1 MIDLDHVLCRSSSF
15 AIRVCLHVAEIRI
28 RLSSRIVLTIPTTR
42 SAIFHDSR
50 EGKRDIPETWSRVDA
65 LPSARTD
72 SHTT

>member
-15 AIRVCLHVAEIRI
+15 VIRVCLHVAVIRI
-28 RLSSRIVLTIPTTR
+28 RLSSRIVPTVPTI
-42 SAIFHDSR
+42 SLVACNVR
-50 EGKRDIPETWSRVDA
+50 EGDNIPGTWSRADA